1 MIAVADSYDAMS
13 SRRIYR
19 SVLSRQEI
27 CEEIRSNQGKQ
38 FDPVIAEVFLRLLT
52 EDRLQVQEADS
63 TTPEN
68 ADQPNMEFEIGKF
81 VSDIMQT
88 MKAQED
94 SDNFDFLTGLP
105 LRSAGEKLTARLM
118 EEHDGCLI
126 FMDMD
131 NLKQIN
137 DIYGHK
143 AGDRALKVFGSIL
156 ASQESETAACRLGG
170 DEFLLFVPDIS
181 SDASAQLVKN
191 IFTRFQAAKASD
203 PEIRNASMSAGLCMT
218 HRGETFADCY
228 VKADKALYYVKRN
241 GKENF
246 FFYQQM
252 GQENL
257 TQGGTGK
264 DLAAVARALQESGT
278 YNGALHLDYREFA
291 KLYAYMNQLSQRYA
305 YHCYLVMVT

>member
-1 MIAVADSYDAMS
+1 
-13 SRRIYR
+13 
-19 SVLSRQEI
+19 
-27 CEEIRSNQGKQ
+27 
-38 FDPVIAEVFLRLLT
+38 
-52 EDRLQVQEADS
+52 
-63 TTPEN
+63 
-68 ADQPNMEFEIGKF
+68 
-81 VSDIMQT
+81 
-88 MKAQED
+88 
-94 SDNFDFLTGLP
+94 
-105 LRSAGEKLTARLM
+105 M

-218 HRGETFADCY
+218 LRGQAFADCY
-228 VKADKALYYVKRN
+228 VKADKALYYVKQN

-252 GQENL
+252 EQENL
-257 TQGGTGK
+257 AQGGTGK

-278 YNGALHLDYREFA
+278 YNGALNLGLPGVCQAVCLHKPAQRALFVS
-291 KLYAYMNQLSQRYA
+291 LLSGNDHHEYHSGCGPVHRKPGAGTGQHGSGHPPEYPGCRYL
-305 YHCYLVMVT
+305 HPV